1 MASYNDVIQYW
12 LFPLGSDGSVV
23 TSETELKSYS
33 QVYLTALLP
42 HMETYIWNQDH
53 FNLRVVKEN
62 VTHGLEGAV
71 PNHLYGESCVGD
83 YIEDEWYITYLLRE
97 LSSIF
102 PQLVIRVC
110 DSDGEFLLVEAADH
124 LPAWADPETAEQ
136 RVSTLLSVVLGVGEL
151 TPYKNKEMLVEVLS
165 GDTLASSDLRPLPV
179 RGPVSSSE
187 LPKVKDDAP
196 AQAFRV
202 VLECCA

>member
-23 TSETELKSYS
+23 TSEAELKSYS

-102 PQLVIRVC
+102 PQLVISAEPRVLLTRHIGV
-110 DSDGEFLLVEAADH
+110 SQTLSQTLEFMCRIFCAVRCAQVRRYHSSLGNTLVLHNQYVA
-124 LPAWADPETAEQ
+124 
-136 RVSTLLSVVLGVGEL
+136 
-151 TPYKNKEMLVEVLS
+151 
-165 GDTLASSDLRPLPV
+165 
-179 RGPVSSSE
+179 
-187 LPKVKDDAP
+187 
-196 AQAFRV
+196 
-202 VLECCA
+202 